1 MKVQGQPDRGIQTEK
16 HTDRLREKERQ
27 KDEEVYRQTD
37 RQIGRKAMAGLVLVC
52 SDERKCAVMKG
63 YLWSDKLRRNK

>member
-37 RQIGRKAMAGLVLVC
+37 QLIGRKTGRACFSVQ
-52 SDERKCAVMKG
+52 
-63 YLWSDKLRRNK
+63 